1 MNFNYDTLH
10 YEKLSNIGGK
20 KGEGLDFYYSK
31 VNETALCGKLGL
43 NLNTDSEKTNIISQ
57 LKKRNYIEKYI
68 WTLKYQTEESGLI
81 IMGNEPHF
89 YENKTYMMSQYC
101 SVYSIPTKSSKISWS
116 FQFDNIYY
124 YNTNK
129 QKVSLEQNIVKFSFD
144 KGLIISTDEYKK
156 K

>member
-1 MNFNYDTLH
+1 M
-10 YEKLSNIGGK
+10 
-20 KGEGLDFYYSK
+20 
-31 VNETALCGKLGL
+31 
-43 NLNTDSEKTNIISQ
+43 
-57 LKKRNYIEKYI
+57 
-68 WTLKYQTEESGLI
+68 KYQTEESGLI

-144 KGLIISTDEYKK
+144 KGLIIGTDEYKK
-156 K
+156 NR